1 MYSLVLQ
8 NDSINS
14 YLLAELKDRESGISL
29 FDFLQDSVYT
39 FQSPQTTK
47 HLQLKLYK
55 TLPSFDET
63 LNLSA
68 VRLIRNGDWVILDCE
83 EEIICM
89 ELYDMQG
96 RIADRVRGKKKIRL
110 PNAGTFVLKATSQ
123 TGEYTWKL
131 IKAD

>member
-1 MYSLVLQ
+1 
-8 NDSINS
+8 
-14 YLLAELKDRESGISL
+14 
-29 FDFLQDSVYT
+29 
-39 FQSPQTTK
+39 
-47 HLQLKLYK
+47 
-55 TLPSFDET
+55 
-63 LNLSA
+63 
-68 VRLIRNGDWVILDCE
+68 
-83 EEIICM
+83 M